1 MPVAMPP
8 SRILVTLLCIA
19 ALAAPPVLGQGFSFS
34 TPDTSE
40 QAAQAAREARI
51 VEGLS
56 TPCRAELR
64 NKKIMVVIGE
74 AQSNG
79 YVSSVQENYGPHYR
93 AINDRLRGLGL
104 STYTPEEIRRQIAQ
118 AEIDAVMRND
128 PDAALSAS
136 KRLGAN
142 FVLRG
147 LISSTSVPH
156 PMMRVNQVTVT
167 MGFTLAASNGRVVA
181 RADAQSASY
190 AGSDVAKM
198 ALTLVE
204 EQADE
209 VVAKLYGEYCRNA
222 GVDAKAPPARK

>member
-1 MPVAMPP
+1 
-8 SRILVTLLCIA
+8 
-19 ALAAPPVLGQGFSFS
+19 
-34 TPDTSE
+34 
-40 QAAQAAREARI
+40 
-51 VEGLS
+51 
-56 TPCRAELR
+56 LR

-147 LISSTSVPH
+147 LISSTSVPN

-222 GVDAKAPPARK
+222 GVDAKAPSARK

>member
-1 MPVAMPP
+1 MH
-8 SRILVTLLCIA
+8 
-19 ALAAPPVLGQGFSFS
+19 GQGFSFS

-104 STYTPEEIRRQIAQ
+104 ATYTPEEIRRQIAQ

-128 PDAALSAS
+128 PDAALAAS

-147 LISSTSVPH
+147 LISSTSVPN

-167 MGFTLAASNGRVVA
+167 MGFTLAASNGRLVA

-222 GVDAKAPPARK
+222 GVDAKAAPARK